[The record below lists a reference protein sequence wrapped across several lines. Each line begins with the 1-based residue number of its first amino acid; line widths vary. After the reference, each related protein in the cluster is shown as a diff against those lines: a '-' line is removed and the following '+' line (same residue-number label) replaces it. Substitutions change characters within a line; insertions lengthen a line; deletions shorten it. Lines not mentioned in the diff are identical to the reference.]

1 MNSGHSGPDPPQISR
16 RVILA
21 LRLVL
26 LAAAAAALG
35 AGMLIG
41 WQHADATHARYTCPM
56 HPEVNAT
63 GPGQCPICFMALEP
77 ATKGATRSLAETMD
91 MADFTAVENVRKH
104 RITEFVRARSLLRNV
119 QELRGPASV
128 RDDLTLDVVL
138 YKDQID
144 ALAADEQGIFC
155 PTLPPKLAVSV
166 RRADAEVVPWDAS
179 TARVHF
185 HVDDKDKAV
194 LRPGQVGWVELDR
207 RAREVIAV
215 PATALLQ
222 SPEGPYVL
230 VPAGPRF
237 EKRPIAIGETLP
249 KQGFAVVLSGLH
261 AQERVVSRAAF
272 FIDADRRLAL
282 RDAERGWGDP

>member
-1 MNSGHSGPDPPQISR
+1 MHSGHPGPDPPQVSR

-21 LRLVL
+21 LRLL
-26 LAAAAAALG
+26 LLVAAAAALG
-35 AGMLIG
+35 AGVFIG
-41 WQHADATHARYTCPM
+41 SQHADATHTRYTCPM
-56 HPEVNAT
+56 HPEVDAN

-77 ATKGATRSLAETMD
+77 AATRGVRTPAEIMD

-104 RITEFVRARSLLRNV
+104 RITEFVRPRSLLRNV

-138 YKDQID
+138 YRDQVEV
-144 ALAADEQGIFC
+144 LAADEQGIFC
-155 PTLPPKLAVSV
+155 PTLPPRLAVTV

-179 TARVHF
+179 TARVRF
-185 HVDDKDKAV
+185 RVDDKDKAV
-194 LRPGQVGWVELDR
+194 LRPGQVGWLELDR
-207 RAREVIAV
+207 RAREVLAV

-230 VPAGPRF
+230 VPAGSRF
-237 EKRPIAIGETLP
+237 EKRSVAIGETLL
-249 KQGFAVVLSGLH
+249 KQGFAVVLSGLR

-272 FIDADRRLAL
+272 FVDADRRLAL
-282 RDAERGWGDP
+282 RETESDWADP